1 MITGEPETTD
11 IQESTDVLFE
21 SRRSRWTCSVA
32 AIAVSIHTLAWL
44 INLAWYYYVVPRW
57 KQELESIGYELPAL
71 ATSFIMQSDVVVCYL
86 YVLIP
91 IAPPALVLDF
101 LVARWISR
109 ELGARFGLLYGM
121 CAIPLLLGIVV
132 YGQFEFHHAR
142 EVLAGYVKLNGPASA
157 TNRAVS
163 TP

>member
-1 MITGEPETTD
+1 MIPGEPDTTYVQD
-11 IQESTDVLFE
+11 STDVLFE
-21 SRRSRWTCSVA
+21 SRRGCWTCSVA

-44 INLAWYYYVVPRW
+44 INLTWYYYIVPRW

-71 ATSFIMQSDVVVCYL
+71 AKSFIMQSDVVVNYW

-91 IAPPALVLDF
+91 IAPSALVLDF

-109 ELGARFGLLYGM
+109 ELGVRFGLLYGV

-142 EVLAGYVKLNGPASA
+142 EVLAGYVKLNGPTSA
-157 TNRAVS
+157 ANRAVP